1 MRLKGC
7 FNYKDMAIKKSELY
21 STLWKGCDELR
32 GGMDAYQYT
41 DYVLALLFV
50 KSISDKYSGDPDALI
65 EVPEGASFKDMIA
78 LKGTKDIGDG
88 INKILGKIAEV
99 NDLKGVIDVA
109 DFNDSSKLG
118 VGKAMVDTLSKLI
131 AVFQNSSLDFS
142 KNHAHGDDILGDAY
156 EYLMKNFA
164 TESGKSKG
172 QFYTPAEVSR
182 VMAKVIGLDKN
193 TPISATIYD
202 PTCGSGS
209 LLLKAKDET
218 ARGIGVYGQEKDV
231 ATAGLAKM
239 NMILHGVET
248 AEIYQGDTISNP
260 RLKDDNGE
268 LRRFD
273 FVVANPP
280 FSTKSWSSGLDINSD
295 IYGRWG
301 TGIGVPPEKNGDYAF
316 LLHIVKSL
324 KSTGTGACILPHGV
338 LFRGNAEAEIRKYLL
353 NKGYIKGLIGLPTNL
368 FFGTG
373 IPACIIILDK
383 EGAAD
388 RKELF
393 MIDAKNR
400 FAKDGNKN
408 RMREQDVRKI
418 VDVWHS
424 QTDEEKFARMVPML
438 EIKANDYNLNI
449 PRYIDSQEAEDNQ
462 NIEAHLSG
470 GIPGND
476 IDALHRYWDACPS
489 LRNDLF
495 KENRTGFS
503 DLKVSKSE
511 VRDAIYHNVDFIKQ
525 RDLVTELFEKWKSIH
540 HDKLYNLEIG
550 FSPKSEILELSDSL
564 INVFRAETFVDP
576 YDVYE
581 CLMGYWAEA
590 MQDDFYQIEQD
601 GWALQ
606 LYAPNEKK
614 PNDLV
619 CDLLPFDIVTSVYF
633 QEEQNG
639 VTAIEENIE
648 RIAARKTELLEEYSD
663 TLLNPEDYPDEKVNK
678 ASVAKRIKDKRDA
691 KDDIE
696 ILKEFVGL
704 FDSESALRKQLKDA
718 QVALYTKLLE
728 KYGELNKD
736 EEEVKRLVIEY
747 KWMPAIS
754 KAINVQMQQISQHLT
769 SRVVE
774 LAERYEETLS
784 SLDDQE
790 RELEECVTAHLAQM
804 GFKF

>member
-1 MRLKGC
+1 M
-7 FNYKDMAIKKSELY
+7 
-21 STLWKGCDELR
+21 
-32 GGMDAYQYT
+32 
-41 DYVLALLFV
+41 
-50 KSISDKYSGDPDALI
+50 
-65 EVPEGASFKDMIA
+65 
-78 LKGTKDIGDG
+78 
-88 INKILGKIAEV
+88 
-99 NDLKGVIDVA
+99 
-109 DFNDSSKLG
+109 
-118 VGKAMVDTLSKLI
+118 
-131 AVFQNSSLDFS
+131 
-142 KNHAHGDDILGDAY
+142 
-156 EYLMKNFA
+156 
-164 TESGKSKG
+164 
-172 QFYTPAEVSR
+172 
-182 VMAKVIGLDKN
+182 
-193 TPISATIYD
+193 
-202 PTCGSGS
+202 
-209 LLLKAKDET
+209 
-218 ARGIGVYGQEKDV
+218 
-231 ATAGLAKM
+231 
-239 NMILHGVET
+239 
-248 AEIYQGDTISNP
+248 
-260 RLKDDNGE
+260 
-268 LRRFD
+268 
-273 FVVANPP
+273 
-280 FSTKSWSSGLDINSD
+280 
-295 IYGRWG
+295 
-301 TGIGVPPEKNGDYAF
+301 
-316 LLHIVKSL
+316 
-324 KSTGTGACILPHGV
+324 
-338 LFRGNAEAEIRKYLL
+338 
-353 NKGYIKGLIGLPTNL
+353 
-368 FFGTG
+368 
-373 IPACIIILDK
+373 
-383 EGAAD
+383 
-388 RKELF
+388 
-393 MIDAKNR
+393 
-400 FAKDGNKN
+400 
-408 RMREQDVRKI
+408 
-418 VDVWHS
+418 
-424 QTDEEKFARMVPML
+424 
-438 EIKANDYNLNI
+438 
-449 PRYIDSQEAEDNQ
+449 
-462 NIEAHLSG
+462 
-470 GIPGND
+470 
-476 IDALHRYWDACPS
+476 HRYWDACPS

-639 VTAIEENIE
+639 VTAIEENIQ

-736 EEEVKRLVIEY
+736 EEDVKRLVIEY
-747 KWMPAIS
+747 KWMLAIS